1 MVTIIIKIDTCTSTR
16 RICFPNLMI
25 FSSMA
30 SLNGSGLPD
39 TSSLISYH
47 RFENLPSG
55 LNPVRKFARLTTV
68 TLKPPCSVSANTCK
82 RPDMPPK
89 PAPEHPPA
97 GCADGPLPPIKYRTT
112 KTHRLRSSVRPL
124 QKHHPHRIRSNMGP
138 DCGVDLRHNDLLN
151 PFRHF
156 L

>member
-55 LNPVRKFARLTTV
+55 LNPVRKFA
-68 TLKPPCSVSANTCK
+68 
-82 RPDMPPK
+82 PDRCDSQT
-89 PAPEHPPA
+89 ALLCV
-97 GCADGPLPPIKYRTT
+97 GKY
-112 KTHRLRSSVRPL
+112 L
-124 QKHHPHRIRSNMGP
+124 
-138 DCGVDLRHNDLLN
+138 
-151 PFRHF
+151 
-156 L
+156 